1 MNAAVDRILS
11 KVAIRET
18 PIEWGKYV
26 LSDDDLQRFVDPT
39 SLVTQ
44 ISDVL
49 HARGAREGVPLPW
62 VGLESRVRFKPGK
75 LSLWAGIN
83 FHGKTAM
90 LKLLALHLVRS
101 GQKVCIASL
110 EESPEETMADA
121 VRMAIPDTDVRE
133 SDDWI
138 DVVCGFVSG
147 KFWLYNQTRM
157 MDTQRVLALIAYAAK
172 EKGCT
177 HFILD
182 SLMRTGIAQDDYE
195 GQRVFV
201 NHLTNY
207 GRQLGIHIHLVH
219 HIVKVDE
226 SAVPGR
232 DAIRGSGAIT
242 DQADHVFIVWRDV
255 KEVKEFDAPD
265 GLLVVAKNRGM
276 RPSNW
281 IGKIQLHMH
290 ESGQFLRA
298 KTDRPLQFIAKTDW
312 RDQ

>member
-1 MNAAVDRILS
+1 MSAAIDRILA
-11 KVAIRET
+11 KVQIQST
-18 PIEWGKYV
+18 PIDWNRYV
-26 LSDDDLQRFVDPT
+26 LSDEDVQRFVDPV
-39 SLVTQ
+39 SLVSK

-62 VGLESRVRFKPGK
+62 IGLESRVRFRPGK

-110 EESPEETMADA
+110 EEDPEETMAD
-121 VRMAIPDTDVRE
+121 MTQFAIPDTDVRE

-138 DVVCGFVSG
+138 DVACGWLSG
-147 KFWLYNQTRM
+147 KLWLYNQTRM

-182 SLMRTGIAQDDYE
+182 SLMRTGLAQDDYE

-242 DQADHVFIVWRDV
+242 DQADHVFIVWRDI
-255 KEVKEFDAPD
+255 KEVKGFDEPD
-265 GLLVVAKNRGM
+265 GLLIVAKNRGL
-276 RPSNW
+276 RPANW

-290 ESGQFLRA
+290 KSGQFLRT
-298 KTDRPLQFIAKTDW
+298 KTDKPLRFIQSDKWAAS
-312 RDQ
+312 

>member
-1 MNAAVDRILS
+1 MNAAVERILS
-11 KVAIRET
+11 KVQIRET
-18 PIEWGKYV
+18 PIEWDRYM
-26 LSDDDLQRFVDPT
+26 LSDDDVQRFVDPT
-39 SLVTQ
+39 TLVSK

-62 VGLESRVRFKPGK
+62 AGLDTRVRFKPGK

-90 LKLLALHLVRS
+90 LKLLALHLIRC
-101 GQKVCIASL
+101 GQRVCIASL
-110 EESPEETMADA
+110 EEDPEETMAD
-121 VRMAIPDTDVRE
+121 MTQYAIPDTDVRE
-133 SDDWI
+133 CDDWI
-138 DVVCGFVSG
+138 DVVCNFVSG
-147 KFWLYNQTRM
+147 KLWLYNQTRM
-157 MDTQRVLALIAYAAK
+157 MDPQRVLALIAYAAK

-182 SLMRTGIAQDDYE
+182 SLMRTGLKQDDYE

-242 DQADHVFIVWRDV
+242 DQADHVFIIWRDV
-255 KEVKEFDAPD
+255 SEEKAFDKPD
-265 GLLVVAKNRGM
+265 GMLVVAKNRGL
-276 RPSNW
+276 RPANW

-290 ESGQFLRA
+290 KSGQFLRQ
-298 KTDRPLQFIAKTDW
+298 KTDNPLQFITQADW
-312 RDQ
+312 RTQ

>member
-26 LSDDDLQRFVDPT
+26 LSEDDLQRFVDPT
-39 SLVTQ
+39 TLVSA

-90 LKLLALHLVRS
+90 LKLLALHLVRA

-110 EESPEETMADA
+110 EESPEETMADMVQFA
-121 VRMAIPDTDVRE
+121 VPDTDVRE

-138 DVVCGFVSG
+138 DVVTGFVSG
-147 KFWLYNQTRM
+147 KLWLYNQTRM
-157 MDTQRVLALIAYAAK
+157 MDTQRVLALIAYAAR

-226 SAVPGR
+226 SSVPGR

-255 KEVKEFDAPD
+255 KEVKDFDAPD
-265 GLLVVAKNRGM
+265 GLLVVAKNRGL
-276 RPSNW
+276 RPANW

-290 ESGQFLRA
+290 SSGQFLRA
-298 KTDRPLQFIAKTDW
+298 KTDRPLQFIAKPDW
-312 RDQ
+312 RER

>member
-1 MNAAVDRILS
+1 MSAAIDRILA
-11 KVAIRET
+11 KVQIQST
-18 PIEWGKYV
+18 PIDWNRYV
-26 LSDDDLQRFVDPT
+26 LSDDDVQRFVDPA
-39 SLVTQ
+39 SLVTK

-49 HARGAREGVPLPW
+49 HARGGREGVPLPW
-62 VGLESRVRFKPGK
+62 SGLEGRVRFRPGK

-110 EESPEETMADA
+110 EEDPEETMADMTQY
-121 VRMAIPDTDVRE
+121 VFPDTDVRE
-133 SDDWI
+133 TDEYI
-138 DVVCGFVSG
+138 DVACGWLSG
-147 KFWLYNQTRM
+147 KLWLYNQTRM
-157 MDTQRVLALIAYAAK
+157 MEVQRVLALIAYAAK

-226 SAVPGR
+226 TTVPGR
-232 DAIRGSGAIT
+232 DSIRGSGAIT
-242 DQADHVFIVWRDV
+242 DQADHVFIVWRDI
-255 KEVKEFDAPD
+255 KEQKGFDEPD
-265 GLLVVAKNRGM
+265 GLLIVAKNRGL
-276 RPSNW
+276 RPANW
-281 IGKIQLHMH
+281 IGKIQLHVH
-290 ESGQFLRA
+290 KSGQFLRS
-298 KTDRPLQFIAKTDW
+298 KTDSPLHFIHVKGW
-312 RDQ
+312 NGK